1 MSSSCRKLREEMVQC
16 ILASE
21 CIEVHQKPFKECLQR
36 ENDPYVPAECRNLQ
50 RAFFECKREMVR
62 GSIRIDRAAAAPPAP
77 PPAPSNAPQGPAS
90 SAATAAAAAQ
100 GTNAVPA
107 LRRARPKDIK
117 LSDLPLPPDVL
128 IDSKHN
134 RTYYRHEL
142 LGTGG
147 FARCYRVTDD
157 NGCELAA
164 KVVARVCL
172 RTNKHV
178 QKLSHEIRIHRKMSH
193 ANIVKYFHY
202 FEDGTNV
209 YIILELCSNKS
220 LNDMVRARKRL
231 TEPEAR
237 FYIAELLSALDYMH
251 GQNIIHRD
259 LKLGNLF
266 LNDTMH
272 LKVGDFGLATELTSE
287 DERKKTIC
295 GTPNYIAPEILNSAL
310 GHSFEVDIW
319 ATGIILY
326 TMLVGRPPFQT
337 KDVDRIYAKI
347 KEVSYEFPESVRI
360 SNEARDLIAAILQSQ
375 PETRPS
381 IQQIRFHPFFTA
393 PMPNELPVSALTTTP
408 VWSASVSGAA
418 RNDTDPPR
426 AARANSAAD
435 VPARAA
441 TAPQLRHPWSVTVGP
456 SSSSNAAAAAASEA
470 SARRRIEAAREQAL
484 ADRQQ
489 QQQQQ
494 QHQAASTRPEPPQ
507 LAPTAPSSLDPPA
520 PAPPSAPSTWSRST
534 AVHASS
540 DAHDHERAA
549 SPTLVAGPA
558 AAATAVGTTA
568 RTLRRARSE
577 QWLPSASTNA
587 AAAAVA
593 PAAEA
598 TMRQSTVARSASTTT
613 TASASDMSPR
623 TTARVVTAPTRA
635 NSTAAPLASSS
646 ATYYPDDT
654 VVPTRPSPS
663 SRAAIAATTDS
674 RRRAAPD
681 LAASRS
687 GSHHSGSSSSTIS
700 SMSSTAPDH
709 PPPPAAMADLAR
721 DEYSARAMRMRS
733 PRADLDPVRRDLAT
747 PVTAA
752 AVAAQSQRMM
762 ALSLDSPGRVRAR
775 EVARDEA
782 GSGERTAAKL
792 RSAAAA
798 AAGRGSPAMTRSVQ
812 GASPAPAPAVRGY
825 DRDYDLRRDVYDAA
839 PPARASPQS
848 MAVDRA
854 MSYDVQ
860 DLHRLTRSTSV
871 QVRSNSSP
879 VVGPSSSSAAAAARA
894 ARYASDDRLAAY
906 LPPSPRTR
914 ARDAKDEYRTS
925 PLGHE
930 VPRCYD
936 APRTSYEAAPI
947 SHEAPRSY
955 EPPRTS
961 DRREPDPTA
970 RDKYRAMAYDRV
982 PPPAPVPVPARAD
995 AYDVDY
1001 ERARNEA
1008 YGREYNRAGNEAYDR
1023 EFERATNEV
1032 YDREYDRVGA
1042 QVYDQYERTRPE
1054 PSSASAAAARE
1065 HDRVRPETAPRE
1077 YERSRPDPVASR
1089 EYERARPETSPRE
1102 YDRDR
1107 TRHRDDEY
1115 SRSAVVPP
1123 VHESIVVADRASSS
1137 AASINAR
1144 SSPMSAPM
1152 SAPTRAN
1159 DMASATAAPAPASA
1173 PPPAAAPVA
1182 SGSGGPHMM
1191 DTMARNL
1198 ALAWQCAHDTSAL
1211 ATIRLEALRVGADV
1225 PPPTVFI
1232 VKFIDYSNK
1241 YGLGYQLSNGVVG
1254 VYFNDTTLLVLAPDG
1269 HHFEYLYSCRTD
1281 SSMPGVMKRQ
1291 AHTMTQYPPDLAKKV
1306 TLLHHFREYMNQ
1318 NMAQGAAPSVPS
1330 TPTTTGCGDTAK
1342 TADLEFLIKYY
1353 KTAAAVVFRLSNQ
1366 VVQVN
1371 FQDHTKMVLANDARL
1386 VAYID
1391 QYRQV
1396 HQFQLADLPALRAR
1410 ASLAS
1415 VSPAAWPPGTDAKEV
1430 HMAEAL
1436 LQRLRYTKDLVDNM
1450 RTKRRR
1456 QQQQQQQQ
1464 QQSVQ

>member
-1 MSSSCRKLREEMVQC
+1 
-16 ILASE
+16 
-21 CIEVHQKPFKECLQR
+21 
-36 ENDPYVPAECRNLQ
+36 
-50 RAFFECKREMVR
+50 
-62 GSIRIDRAAAAPPAP
+62 
-77 PPAPSNAPQGPAS
+77 
-90 SAATAAAAAQ
+90 
-100 GTNAVPA
+100 
-107 LRRARPKDIK
+107 
-117 LSDLPLPPDVL
+117 
-128 IDSKHN
+128 
-134 RTYYRHEL
+134 
-142 LGTGG
+142 
-147 FARCYRVTDD
+147 
-157 NGCELAA
+157 
-164 KVVARVCL
+164 
-172 RTNKHV
+172 
-178 QKLSHEIRIHRKMSH
+178 MSH

-237 FYIAELLSALDYMH
+237 FFISELLGALDYMH
-251 GQNIIHRD
+251 NQNIIHRD

-266 LNDTMH
+266 LNDAMH

-347 KEVSYEFPESVRI
+347 KEVSYEFPDSVRI
-360 SNEARDLIAAILQSQ
+360 SDEARDLIAAILQSQ

-393 PMPNELPVSALTTTP
+393 PMPKELPVSALTTPP
-408 VWSASVSGAA
+408 VWPSSVAA
-418 RNDTDPPR
+418 TRNETDSPR
-426 AARANSAAD
+426 AVRTNSAVD
-435 VPARAA
+435 VPARAV
-441 TAPQLRHPWSVTVGP
+441 TAPQLRHPWSVTAGP

-470 SARRRIEAAREQAL
+470 SARQRIEAAREQAL
-484 ADRQQ
+484 AERQQ
-489 QQQQQ
+489 QR
-494 QHQAASTRPEPPQ
+494 QASSARPEPPRP
-507 LAPTAPSSLDPPA
+507 APTAPSSLDPPA

-540 DAHDHERAA
+540 GAHDHERAA

-577 QWLPSASTNA
+577 QWLPTASTNA

-623 TTARVVTAPTRA
+623 TTARVVTTTTRA
-635 NSTAAPLASSS
+635 NSAAAPLASSS

-663 SRAAIAATTDS
+663 SRAAIATATDS
-674 RRRAAPD
+674 RRRAVAD

-721 DEYSARAMRMRS
+721 DEYSTRAMRIWS
-733 PRADLDPVRRDLAT
+733 PRSDLDPVRRELAT
-747 PVTAA
+747 PAVTAA
-752 AVAAQSQRMM
+752 VVAAQSQRML

-775 EVARDEA
+775 EVARDES
-782 GSGERTAAKL
+782 GSGELTAAKL
-792 RSAAAA
+792 RAAA
-798 AAGRGSPAMTRSVQ
+798 AAGRASPAMTRSVQ
-812 GASPAPAPAVRGY
+812 GPPPVPAPARGY
-825 DRDYDLRRDVYDAA
+825 DREYDLRRDAYHAA
-839 PPARASPQS
+839 QPARASPQS

-860 DLHRLTRSTSV
+860 DVHRLTRSTSM
-871 QVRSNSSP
+871 QLRSNSSP
-879 VVGPSSSSAAAAARA
+879 VVSPSSSSAAAGARA
-894 ARYASDDRLAAY
+894 TRYAPDDRLAAY
-906 LPPSPRTR
+906 LPPSPRTK
-914 ARDAKDEYRTS
+914 ACDAKDEYRTS

-930 VPRCYD
+930 VPRSYD
-936 APRTSYEAAPI
+936 APRASYEAAPI
-947 SHEAPRSY
+947 SHEVPRSY
-955 EPPRTS
+955 EPPRSS
-961 DRREPDPTA
+961 DCREPDPSA

-982 PPPAPVPVPARAD
+982 PPAAPAPVPSRAD
-995 AYDVDY
+995 KFDVDY

-1008 YGREYNRAGNEAYDR
+1008 Y
-1023 EFERATNEV
+1023 
-1032 YDREYDRVGA
+1032 DREYDRAKNKAYDHEYELATDDVYDREDKRVGVQVYDQYERA
-1042 QVYDQYERTRPE
+1042 KSEVYDQYERTRPE
-1054 PSSASAAAARE
+1054 SSSAAAGARE
-1065 HDRVRPETAPRE
+1065 YDCVRSETAPRE
-1077 YERSRPDPVASR
+1077 YGRSRPEPVASR
-1089 EYERARPETSPRE
+1089 EYERARPETAPRE

-1107 TRHRDDEY
+1107 TRYRDDEY

-1123 VHESIVVADRASSS
+1123 VLETMVVADRASSS
-1137 AASINAR
+1137 LTLNER
-1144 SSPMSAPM
+1144 SSPMSAPV
-1152 SAPTRAN
+1152 SGPTRTN
-1159 DMASATAAPAPASA
+1159 GMATAATQAPASVPA
-1173 PPPAAAPVA
+1173 PAAAPA
-1182 SGSGGPHMM
+1182 TGGSGGPHMM

-1281 SSMPGVMKRQ
+1281 TSMPGVMKRQ

-1330 TPTTTGCGDTAK
+1330 TPTTAGGDTTK

-1396 HQFQLADLPALRAR
+1396 HQFQLADLPVLRAR

-1415 VSPAAWPPGTDAKEV
+1415 VAPATWPPGTDAKEV

-1464 QQSVQ
+1464 TAQ